1 MHAQSFNCVW
11 LLATHGLSYIEL
23 WALSSQASSVGLGEE
38 PSRLLCPWDSP
49 GKNIG
54 EVAISSSRGSSWPRD
69 RTWVSCISCTG
80 MRFFFFFFFYHW
92 ATWEAPLTALESNF
106 SATNTITLLD
116 SYHNLFFAVS
126 ASILAPSFAF
136 STWPPEGLTLKH
148 KVLLWLPLPQN

>member
-23 WALSSQASSVGLGEE
+23 WALSSQASSVGWV
-38 PSRLLCPWDSP
+38 RSP
-49 GKNIG
+49 P
-54 EVAISSSRGSSWPRD
+54 GSSVHGILQARILEKLPFPPPGGLPD
-69 RTWVSCISCTG
+69 PGIEPGSPASPALACG
-80 MRFFFFFFFYHW
+80 FFFFFFFYHW